1 MHPTIGLP
9 AGVIISSY
17 VVALIAAVV
26 VCHTIGP
33 WWAHRLEGIE
43 PRVTRR
49 TLLLAGLGAFVGGR
63 LHFVAIHWY
72 IFAQKPWDVLRFWS
86 GLHAG
91 GAIVGTV
98 VALAIALPRSG
109 VPAWRLVDAIVP
121 IVGIGIAIARF
132 GCFLHG
138 CCFGI
143 PCALPW
149 CVTFPRDSYVYQLHA
164 SLGLLSPG
172 ASRSAPVHP
181 LQLYF
186 AGAGLLVTATALAV
200 RRRKRFDGE
209 PTLVALLVYSASAAA
224 LEFLRG
230 ERTPR
235 VFWGPLPQLEWVALA
250 MTVATGAALVLA
262 TRAHQRRP
270 AEE

>member
-1 MHPTIGLP
+1 
-9 AGVIISSY
+9 
-17 VVALIAAVV
+17 
-26 VCHTIGP
+26 
-33 WWAHRLEGIE
+33 
-43 PRVTRR
+43 
-49 TLLLAGLGAFVGGR
+49 
-63 LHFVAIHWY
+63 
-72 IFAQKPWDVLRFWS
+72 
-86 GLHAG
+86 
-91 GAIVGTV
+91 
-98 VALAIALPRSG
+98 ALPRSG

-121 IVGIGIAIARF
+121 VVGVGIAIARL

-143 PCALPW
+143 PCAFPW
-149 CVTFPRDSYVYQLHA
+149 GVTFPRDSYVYRSHA

-172 ASRSAPVHP
+172 AARSAPVHP

-230 ERTPR
+230 ERTAR
-235 VFWGPLPQLEWVALA
+235 GFWGPLPQLAWVALA

-262 TRAHQRRP
+262 IRSHQRRAAAGGPP
-270 AEE
+270 ARAGAWSCPPIRQRSSNRGLLSRTSVAMSSSRARDRALKRHPSAAGSWP

>member
-1 MHPTIGLP
+1 MHPTIGLSP
-9 AGVIISSY
+9 GIVLPSY
-17 VVALIAAVV
+17 VVALTAAVV
-26 VCHTIGP
+26 VCNTIGP

-49 TLLLAGLGAFVGGR
+49 TLLLVGLGAFIGGR
-63 LHFVAIHWY
+63 LHFVAIHSFM
-72 IFAQKPWDVLRFWS
+72 FADKPWDVLRFWS

-91 GAIVGTV
+91 GAIVGAV
-98 VALAIALPRSG
+98 AALAIVPLRSG
-109 VPAWRLVDAIVP
+109 VPAWRLADAIVP
-121 IVGIGIAIARF
+121 VAGIGIAIARL
-132 GCFLHG
+132 GCFLYG

-172 ASRSAPVHP
+172 AARSAPVHP

-209 PTLVALLVYSASAAA
+209 PTLVALLVFSASAAA

-230 ERTPR
+230 ERTAR